1 MQRGAALLNDLRR
14 MLADEGLTIAI
25 FAAVAIAAFLAF
37 GFGATSE
44 VVASMLILGV
54 VTAVAETRLRSRK

>member
-25 FAAVAIAAFLAF
+25 FATAAIAAFLAF
-37 GFGATSE
+37 GFGATSD
-44 VVASMLILGV
+44 VVASMLILGI
-54 VTAVAETRLRSRK
+54 VTAVAETRMRSRK